1 VRRERGFE
9 THLPH
14 QQHRRYSMDKWGDN
28 GYYEDRDED
37 TVSVHFAYPYERRA
51 VKWCIEEQNE
61 QNVS

>member
-1 VRRERGFE
+1 
-9 THLPH
+9 
-14 QQHRRYSMDKWGDN
+14 MDKWGDN

-51 VKWCIEEQNE
+51 VKWCIEEKNE